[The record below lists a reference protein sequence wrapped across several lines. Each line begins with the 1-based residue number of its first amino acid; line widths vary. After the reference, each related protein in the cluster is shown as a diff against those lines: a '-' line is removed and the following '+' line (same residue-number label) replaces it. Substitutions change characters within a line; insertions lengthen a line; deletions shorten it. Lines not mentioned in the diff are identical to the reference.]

1 MDVISKTVKEI
12 KEQLS
17 RLNPQTR
24 NEITATI
31 NYLAQFIQNER
42 EYLNRESAIKVLK
55 SKIKELRKQ
64 IGE

>member
-1 MDVISKTVKEI
+1 MTTKQI
-12 KEQLS
+12 KEHLS
-17 RLNPQTR
+17 RMNPQTR

-42 EYLNRESAIKVLK
+42 ESLNREGAIKAFK
-55 SKIKELRKQ
+55 SKIKELCKQ